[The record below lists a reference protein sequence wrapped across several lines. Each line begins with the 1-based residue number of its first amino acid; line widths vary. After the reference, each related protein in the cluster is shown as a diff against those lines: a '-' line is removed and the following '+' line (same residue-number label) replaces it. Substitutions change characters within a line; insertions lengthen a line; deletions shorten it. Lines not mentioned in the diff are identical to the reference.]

1 MTFLLVIDHKFRIS
15 SPIFAVS
22 VHFPLFREN
31 YYFPPTLTNFPP
43 LHKFTCFLHTLRVFR
58 FPPTFTMMHLCI
70 NQCTYWTPRTRDNRP
85 MQPYLTRS
93 STLFRPTQ
101 SSSWIRFQI
110 ISIFTYVFYNCILL
124 PFIQSSKMHRKR
136 LNENNATHLNSKTSK
151 SKQASHSD
159 SFWSIQLSN
168 QYHFLRQQWRPPT
181 ACHPMTSFKFV

>member
-93 STLFRPTQ
+93 STLLGLLNPVHEFDFKLYR
-101 SSSWIRFQI
+101 SSPMFSI
-110 ISIFTYVFYNCILL
+110 IAFYYLLFSQVKCTENGLTKTMQLILT
-124 PFIQSSKMHRKR
+124 PKP
-136 LNENNATHLNSKTSK
+136 LNQNKH
-151 SKQASHSD
+151 H
-159 SFWSIQLSN
+159 
-168 QYHFLRQQWRPPT
+168 T
-181 ACHPMTSFKFV
+181 A